1 MMKRRLLGLSWV
13 IAAACGHAAPLSEQM
28 ASTEG
33 LRGVETAKLGPVQIF
48 GITQYRR
55 ALSQGEVARLR
66 VATLNLET
74 GDLVGMSDAEKGEF
88 QAQQKSQMLEA
99 DADLLVVQE
108 LDLSAVDQMRSWLGA
123 GYGYLAAAPTGS
135 EQSHGF
141 FYRKSRVEPLKVTI
155 LPIPPSDNPVV
166 RGKWRLVPEGTT
178 FTAIHVYFPPH
189 DPVKR
194 QKQAEMIAREVVGEE
209 GPLFL
214 LGDFSTWPY
223 RPADK
228 RVLYYDGPSLM
239 EILRKGSLADAQT
252 RGLFGHIGPAG
263 DLTLAGRPGIESLEV
278 ALAHVMVNPEI
289 EVVLSA
295 FSTPAV
301 KEQGGP
307 RRLLAVDLALPVES
321 SPQD

>member
-1 MMKRRLLGLSWV
+1 MKRRLLGISWMM
-13 IAAACGHAAPLSEQM
+13 AATCGLAAPLSEQM
-28 ASTEG
+28 AATEG
-33 LRGVETAKLGPVQIF
+33 LRGVETAKLGPIQIF

-88 QAQQKSQMLEA
+88 RAQQKAQLTEA

-108 LDLSAVDQMRSWLGA
+108 LDLTAVDEIKSWLGA
-123 GYGYLAAAPTGS
+123 AYGYLAAAPTGS

-141 FYRKSRVEPLKVTI
+141 FYRKARVEPLKVAI
-155 LPIPPSDNPVV
+155 LPIPPADHPVV

-178 FTAIHVYFPPH
+178 FTAFHVYFPPH

-194 QKQAEMIAREVVGEE
+194 QKQAEMVAREVVGEE
-209 GPLFL
+209 GPLLL

-252 RGLFGHIGPAG
+252 RGLFGHLGPSG
-263 DLTLAGRPGIESLEV
+263 DLILAGRQGTESLEV
-278 ALAHVMVNPEI
+278 ALSHVMVNPEV
-289 EVVLSA
+289 EVVLSTLSA
-295 FSTPAV
+295 PSG

-321 SPQD
+321 SPKD